1 MTTSRA
7 VHSRF
12 WKRGANRLKQSD
24 LPNRSLGNTPA
35 DVRFTPKSRHMQ
47 CTSACPLW
55 ARSGHLVTRRQA
67 TRFTQPT
74 PNQIS
79 QKKIVMIDI
88 PVDMTITDDTVL
100 KYTLY
105 C

>member
-1 MTTSRA
+1 MSALGQTRTFA
-7 VHSRF
+7 VQNSMSALPP
-12 WKRGANRLKQSD
+12 KADIRGAKR
-24 LPNRSLGNTPA
+24 
-35 DVRFTPKSRHMQ
+35 DVRFVPIADIWSR
-47 CTSACPLW
+47 
-55 ARSGHLVTRRQA
+55 GQA
-67 TRFTQPT
+67 TQLAQPT

>member
-1 MTTSRA
+1 MSA
-7 VHSRF
+7 IPP
-12 WKRGANRLKQSD
+12 K
-24 LPNRSLGNTPA
+24 A
-35 DVRFTPKSRHMQ
+35 DIAGRQLNVRFVPTADIWSRGCKMRIF
-47 CTSACPLW
+47 A
-55 ARSGHLVTRRQA
+55 
-67 TRFTQPT
+67 QPT

-79 QKKIVMIDI
+79 QKKIVTIDI